1 MTRFVA
7 ARLAAALALAA
18 APGGVALAAG
28 PFQEVP
34 LPPPVHSSH
43 TWSNL
48 TLIAGAGLIGASFAL
63 SRRAD
68 ESYDA
73 YLLAT
78 DPDRI
83 GDLYDRTITYDRL
96 SSGSLLAGEAF
107 LAAGV
112 YFRFLTPP
120 HGAHA
125 SLQLSPRR
133 CGLSL
138 GF

>member
-1 MTRFVA
+1 MKRFVA
-7 ARLAAALALAA
+7 ARLAAALALTA
-18 APGGVALAAG
+18 APGGGALAAG

-48 TLIAGAGLIGASFAL
+48 SLIAGAGLIGASFAL

-68 ESYDA
+68 EIYDD

-78 DPDRI
+78 EPDRI
-83 GDLYDRTITYDRL
+83 GELYDRTITYDRL
-96 SSGSLLAGEAF
+96 SSGSLLAGEAL
-107 LAAGV
+107 LAVGV

-120 HGAHA
+120 HGARA
-125 SLQLSPRR
+125 SLRLSPRR
-133 CGLSL
+133 CALSL

>member
-34 LPPPVHSSH
+34 LPPPVHTSH

-125 SLQLSPRR
+125 SLQLTPRR

>member
-34 LPPPVHSSH
+34 LPPPVHTSH

-83 GDLYDRTITYDRL
+83 GDLYDRL

-125 SLQLSPRR
+125 SLQLTPRR

>member
-34 LPPPVHSSH
+34 LPPPLHTSH

>member
-1 MTRFVA
+1 MTGFVA
-7 ARLAAALALAA
+7 AWLAAALALAA
-18 APGGVALAAG
+18 APGGGAVAAG
-28 PFQEVP
+28 TFQEVP
-34 LPPPVHSSH
+34 LPPPVRASH

-48 TLIAGAGLIGASFAL
+48 SLIAGAGLIGASFAL

-78 DPDRI
+78 EPDRI

-96 SSGSLLAGEAF
+96 SSGSLLAGEAL

-133 CGLSL
+133 CALSL

>member
-18 APGGVALAAG
+18 APGGVALAARLC
-28 PFQEVP
+28 QEVP

-125 SLQLSPRR
+125 SLQLTPRR